1 MLVIFVAEVN
11 RFCLCFGYDMVK
23 QLYYLDYMERSYRS
37 FLMLQPSYFM
47 IVDYYD
53 WQKKRLTYSVYS
65 HDQLLPWILI
75 WSENLSKET
84 SP

>member
-23 QLYYLDYMERSYRS
+23 QLYYLDYMERNYRS

-47 IVDYYD
+47 IVDCYD

-65 HDQLLPWILI
+65 HDQLLPWIWI